1 MMEILQKFLIKSL
14 NYTRFAHNGKV
25 QVSGWVKGIH
35 QPKFEGKNKVL
46 EFSGFNGNIE
56 VGYGTTFSIHNLIH
70 GDISIGRYC
79 QFAPYAAINTYNH
92 PTSHITTYI
101 NSNLLHGRMK
111 SFKTSKK
118 TIIGNDVWVGKSAM
132 ILGGITIGNGAIIAA
147 GSLVTKDVPAYH
159 IVGGV
164 PAKVIKKRFSDEM
177 IKELEDLAWWNK
189 TEAKIEQLK
198 SLFEKDLTH
207 LNSIYE

>member
-1 MMEILQKFLIKSL
+1 MKKYIQKTFISL
-14 NYTRFAHNGKV
+14 LNFTRYERGGKV

-70 GDISIGRYC
+70 GDIKIGRYC

-92 PTSHITTYI
+92 PTTHITTYI
-101 NSNLLHGRMK
+101 NANLLKGQMK
-111 SFKTSKK
+111 AFKTSKR
-118 TIIGNDVWVGKSAM
+118 TTIGNDVWVGKSAM
-132 ILGGITIGNGAIIAA
+132 ILGGVTIGNGAIIAA

-164 PAKVIKKRFSDEM
+164 PAKVIKKRFSDAL
-177 IKELEDLAWWNK
+177 IVELEDLAWWDK
-189 TEAKIEQLK
+189 TEVEIEQLQ